1 MTSITTATV
10 FISGA
15 TSGIGE
21 ACAHAFAE
29 HGSRLVLCARSP
41 EGLERVKRELEERYD
56 AQVYIV
62 PLDVRNREAV
72 FSAVASLPAP
82 FSEISV
88 LINNAGL
95 AREMEKIVGG
105 DPADW
110 DEMIDTN
117 VKGLLNVTRA
127 ILPGITLRGEGH
139 VIMIGSTAGHITYQ
153 GGGVYCA
160 TKHAVGAL
168 ARTLKK
174 ELHGTRVRV
183 TSVDP
188 GAVKTN
194 FSIVRFKGDQERAD
208 AVYKDME
215 PLTPQDVA
223 EAVLFCATR
232 PSRVNINEIILT
244 ATDQTPLL

>member
-1 MTSITTATV
+1 MKLPSESIVLIT
-10 FISGA
+10 GA

-21 ACAHAFAE
+21 ACAYAFAE
-29 HGSRLVLCARSP
+29 VGARLVLCARS
-41 EGLERVKRELEERYD
+41 EAGLSRVREEL
-56 AQVYIV
+56 VSKHSV
-62 PLDVRNREAV
+62 SVHTGVVDVRDRGAV
-72 FSAVASLPAP
+72 VAFIETLPRP
-82 FSEISV
+82 FADVSI

-95 AREMEKIVGG
+95 ARELDKVEEG

-127 ILPGITLRGEGH
+127 LLPRITKRGEGH
-139 VIMIGSTAGHITYQ
+139 IIMIGSTAGHITYP

-160 TKHAVGAL
+160 TKHAVGAI

-174 ELHGTRVRV
+174 ELHGTRVKV

-194 FSIVRFKGDQERAD
+194 FSLVRFKGDQERAD

-215 PLTPQDVA
+215 PLTPSDVA
-223 EAVLFCATR
+223 QAVLFCATR
-232 PSRVNINEIILT
+232 PSHVNINELILT
-244 ATDQTPLL
+244 ATDQAPLL